1 MASKTPAAGASAG
14 RPDAASQ
21 REAGSAQR
29 EQLIREAAYYQY
41 VRRGYVPG
49 HDLDDW
55 LAAEAELFGP
65 PGEEPASAPADASEL
80 EIQQSSARGAWRDDA
95 IKRIV
100 RQHPQEGIPK
110 VESVEAREAP
120 PKE

>member
-1 MASKTPAAGASAG
+1 MVRKASASASAG
-14 RPDAASQ
+14 TRHDARLRSDV
-21 REAGSAQR
+21 SPAQR
-29 EQLIREAAYYQY
+29 EQMIREAAYYRY
-41 VRRGYVPG
+41 VRRGFVPG

-55 LAAEAELFGP
+55 LAAEAQLFSA
-65 PGEEPASAPADASEL
+65 PGGQEPAERLDTEAPEL
-80 EIQQSSARGAWRDDA
+80 QQSGAHGAWRDDA

-100 RQHPQEGIPK
+100 RQHPQEGIPR

>member
-1 MASKTPAAGASAG
+1 MARKTGESAGAKA
-14 RPDAASQ
+14 RNDARLRTDVS
-21 REAGSAQR
+21 SAQR
-29 EQLIREAAYYQY
+29 EQMVREAAYYQY
-41 VRRGYVPG
+41 VRRGFVPG

-55 LAAEAELFGP
+55 LAAEAELFSGP
-65 PGEEPASAPADASEL
+65 AGAAPAEPVDTAGPEV
-80 EIQQSSARGAWRDDA
+80 QQSGAHGAWRDDA